1 MAAEV
6 EYLSAQLWQLP
17 LMQQALDESEASGHT
32 CADEHCSGEGH
43 REAAEAAQQQGAPGS
58 GGSGFSDSDEQR
70 RLALMVD
77 QLR

>member
-1 MAAEV
+1 MSAEV

-32 CADEHCSGEGH
+32 CGEHCSGEGH
-43 REAAEAAQQQGAPGS
+43 HEAAQQGPRGAPPGS
-58 GGSGFSDSDEQR
+58 GGSGFSDSEEQQ
-70 RLALMVD
+70 RLALMLN